1 MAANPPAGEQSSV
14 GEVFQVFLRLG
25 VTAFGGPVAHLGY
38 FHEEFVKRRRWLDES
53 AFADL
58 VALCQFLP
66 GPASSQFGF
75 AVGLRR
81 AGWPGALA
89 AWAGFTLPA
98 AVVMILLALGVV
110 NLGGN
115 ANAGWLHGLKLATV
129 AVVAQAV
136 WTMGSRR
143 CRGWGQILLALAAT
157 NVVLAW
163 SSAGAQ
169 VVVIGVAAAAGRW
182 LFRSDLPSVAGQ
194 ALAGRSRRW
203 ESAPLLTFLGLL
215 LLLPLLATAF
225 PGGWLQ
231 QFDRFYRA
239 GALVFGGG
247 HVVLPLLQSAVVTP
261 GLVSP
266 DEFIAGYGLA
276 QALPGPL
283 FAFAAYLGTV
293 AHSAPN
299 GWIGGLWCLVAVFL
313 PGLLLVA
320 GALPAWE
327 RLRQAPGLRAAL
339 QGANAAVVG
348 ILLAALVSPI
358 ASGTLRR
365 PADWCVAGLGLAGL
379 NWLKLPAWLIVA
391 TCAAVGWF
399 LGMFPGG

>member
-1 MAANPPAGEQSSV
+1 MAANPPVGEHSSV
-14 GEVFQVFLRLG
+14 GEVFRVFLRLG

-38 FHEEFVKRRRWLDES
+38 FHAEFVKRRRWLDEP

-66 GPASSQFGF
+66 GPASSQLGF

-81 AGWPGALA
+81 AGWRGALA

-98 AVVMILLALGVV
+98 AAVMILLALGAVKF
-110 NLGGN
+110 GGI
-115 ANAGWLHGLKLATV
+115 ATGGWLHGLKLATV

-136 WTMGSRR
+136 WTMGSRL
-143 CRGWGQILLALAAT
+143 CRGWSRLLLALATT
-157 NVVLAW
+157 NLVLAW
-163 SSAGAQ
+163 PSAWGQ
-169 VVVIGVAAAAGRW
+169 VVAIGLAAAAGRW
-182 LFRSDLPSVAGQ
+182 LFRSDLPGVPHP
-194 ALAGRSRRW
+194 ALAGPSRRW
-203 ESAPLLTFLGLL
+203 EAAPLFVFVGLL
-215 LLLPLLATAF
+215 SILPLLASAF

-266 DEFIAGYGLA
+266 DEFLAGYGLA

-283 FAFAAYLGTV
+283 FTFAAYLGTV

-299 GWIGGLWCLVAVFL
+299 GWLGGLWCLVAVFL

-320 GALPAWE
+320 GVLPGWD
-327 RLRQAPGLRAAL
+327 RIRQASGLRAAL

-348 ILLAALVSPI
+348 ILLAALVSPS
-358 ASGTLRR
+358 ATGTLSR
-365 PADWCVAGLGLAGL
+365 PADWCVAALGLGGL
-379 NWLKLPAWLIVA
+379 QWLKLPPWIIVA
-391 TCAAVGWF
+391 LSAAVGWF
-399 LGMFPGG
+399 LAKLPVG